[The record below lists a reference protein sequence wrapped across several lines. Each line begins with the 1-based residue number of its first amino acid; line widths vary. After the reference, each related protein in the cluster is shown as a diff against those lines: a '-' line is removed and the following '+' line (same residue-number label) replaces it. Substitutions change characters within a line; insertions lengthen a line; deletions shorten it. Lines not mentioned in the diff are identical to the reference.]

1 METQPKPLFTNK
13 MLVSMCI
20 PMIMD
25 AYLGI
30 TVGVADGIMV
40 SVVGETAISGV
51 SLVDSI
57 SNVILVLFGGLA
69 TGGAIVTSQFVGA
82 RMESKAKR
90 SSGQMVQMSLLVSG
104 VITAVCLLFA
114 GPMLRLCFGTVPQAV
129 MQAATT
135 YFYYM
140 AVSFPFMALG
150 SAGAVIF
157 RCSGNTKTPM
167 VVNIIANL
175 INVTGNAICIYGL
188 HMGVE
193 GVAIPTLIS
202 RAFGG
207 VMMMLCATCSKKVL
221 SPGWKDV
228 FHFHGPTMGKMLQRG
243 LPTALESSIFQV
255 GRVMTLSMIST
266 FGTYQLAAN
275 STALTLVQISNIPTQ
290 GLYGIL
296 MMVVGQCV
304 GAHDLYQIKLNT
316 KKLVGAAYVVGGTLA
331 FLSIVFRYPMISIY
345 SSLSP
350 ETVEL
355 TAQLMVIHLAGAVL
369 CYASSFCLN
378 ATLQAAND
386 TMYVMIVG
394 IGSMMIIRL
403 GLAQLLC
410 VELGWGAIGVW
421 AAMVVDWICRSF
433 LFLARLR
440 SGAWKKKCG
449 LQTV

>member
-1 METQPKPLFTNK
+1 MMKHKDIPL
-13 MLVSMCI
+13 LV
-20 PMIMD
+20 
-25 AYLGI
+25 
-30 TVGVADGIMV
+30 
-40 SVVGETAISGV
+40 
-51 SLVDSI
+51 
-57 SNVILVLFGGLA
+57 A
-69 TGGAIVTSQFVGA
+69 TGGAIVTSQYMGA
-82 RMESKAKR
+82 RMEEKAKL
-90 SSGQMVQMSLLVSG
+90 SAGQMVQMSLMVSA

-114 GPMLRLCFGTVPQAV
+114 GPLLRLCFGMVPEAV
-129 MQAATT
+129 MEAATT

-157 RCSGNTKTPM
+157 RCSGNTKIPM
-167 VVNIIANL
+167 IVNITANL

-188 HMGVE
+188 KMGVE

-207 VMMMLCATCSKKVL
+207 IMNMTCAVCSKKIL

-228 FHFHGPTMGKMLQRG
+228 FHFHAPTMGKMLQRG

-255 GRVMTLSMIST
+255 GRVLTLSMIST

-290 GLYGIL
+290 GVYSIL

-304 GAHDLYQIKLNT
+304 GAHDLNQIKLNT
-316 KKLVGAAYVVGGTLA
+316 KKLVGAAYVVGGGLA
-331 FLSIVFRYPMISIY
+331 ILSMVFRYPMISIY

-355 TAQLMVIHLAGAVL
+355 TAQLMMIHLVGLVV

-386 TMYVMIVG
+386 TLYVMVVG
-394 IGSMMIIRL
+394 IASMMVIRL

-410 VELGWGAIGVW
+410 VELGWGASGVW
-421 AAMVVDWICRSF
+421 IAMVADWLCRSVFF
-433 LFLARLR
+433 LVRLR

-449 LQTV
+449 LT

>member
-1 METQPKPLFTNK
+1 MELQSKPLFTNK
-13 MLVSMCI
+13 MLIGMCI
-20 PMIMD
+20 PMILD

-30 TVGVADGIMV
+30 AVGVADGIMV

-69 TGGAIVTSQFVGA
+69 TGGAIVTSQYMGA
-82 RMESKAKR
+82 RMEEKAKL
-90 SSGQMVQMSLLVSG
+90 SAGQMVQMSLLISS
-104 VITAVCLLFA
+104 VITVVCLLFA
-114 GPMLRLCFGTVPQAV
+114 GPLLKLCFGTVPEAV
-129 MQAATT
+129 MDAATT

-150 SAGAVIF
+150 SAGSVIF
-157 RCSGNTKTPM
+157 RCSGNTRIPM
-167 VVNIIANL
+167 VVNITANL

-188 HMGVE
+188 KMGVE

-207 VMMMLCATCSKKVL
+207 IMNMVCAVCSKKIL

-228 FHFHGPTMGKMLQRG
+228 FHFHASTMGKMLQRG
-243 LPTALESSIFQV
+243 LPTALESSIFQI

-290 GLYGIL
+290 GLYSIL

-304 GAHDLYQIKLNT
+304 GAHALDQIKLNT
-316 KKLVGAAYVVGGTLA
+316 KKLVGAAYAIGGTLA
-331 FLSIVFRYPMISIY
+331 ILSIIFRYPMISIY

-355 TAQLMVIHLAGAVL
+355 TAQLMMIHLVGLVV

-386 TMYVMIVG
+386 TLYVMIVG
-394 IGSMMIIRL
+394 IASMMVIRL

-410 VELGWGAIGVW
+410 VELGWGAVGVW
-421 AAMVVDWICRSF
+421 AAMVMDWLCRSV
-433 LFLARLR
+433 LFLVRLR
-440 SGAWKKKCG
+440 SGVWKKKCG
-449 LQTV
+449 LA